1 MSTAAEQTKGDGIAP
16 VEGLEAGEATACPKK
31 TGAAEPEASVCKD
44 AESKPERALPPLSA
58 HEFKQYNRLAEHMN
72 YFHEHFRQSWNL
84 LYQAASSGQV
94 PAGMSPR
101 QYMDAGLQFISH
113 LAAHHSIEE
122 SYIFPVLA
130 RRMPEGMDA
139 MEEYLRRCRGGE
151 AELDMAV
158 LRAVMD
164 TWGAVLW
171 RHLDQEVEALAAEN
185 VRRYFTVEEVRRIP
199 M

>member
-1 MSTAAEQTKGDGIAP
+1 
-16 VEGLEAGEATACPKK
+16 
-31 TGAAEPEASVCKD
+31 
-44 AESKPERALPPLSA
+44 
-58 HEFKQYNRLAEHMN
+58 MN

-130 RRMPEGMDA
+130 RRMPEFREGGEGEGEDGRPAEMLLQQHQDIHRGMDA

>member
-1 MSTAAEQTKGDGIAP
+1 
-16 VEGLEAGEATACPKK
+16 
-31 TGAAEPEASVCKD
+31 
-44 AESKPERALPPLSA
+44 
-58 HEFKQYNRLAEHMN
+58 
-72 YFHEHFRQSWNL
+72 
-84 LYQAASSGQV
+84 
-94 PAGMSPR
+94 MSPR

-113 LAAHHSIEE
+113 LAAHHGIEE
-122 SYIFPVLA
+122 RYIFPVLS
-130 RRMPEGMDA
+130 RRMPEFREGSGGEGESEGEGGDGRPAEMLLQQHQDIHKGMDA

-151 AELDMAV
+151 AELEMTV

-185 VRRYFTVEEVRRIP
+185 VRRYFTIQEVRRIP